1 MAYQEELAAQVRDI
15 LRHAADGAATEKKMF
30 GGLSFLIG
38 GNMACGVH
46 GDSLIIRLAP
56 DTTQAALAEPGARP
70 FDMTGRPMTGWI
82 LVDRPGYAEPGDL
95 EKWISRGVAYAHS
108 LPPK

>member
-1 MAYQEELAAQVRDI
+1 MAYDEGLAAKVRDI
-15 LRHAADGAATEKKMF
+15 VGGAATEKKMF

-46 GDSLIIRLAP
+46 GDSLIVRLAP
-56 DTTQAALAEPGARP
+56 DATADALAEAGARP
-70 FDMTGRPMTGWI
+70 FDMTGRPMKGWI
-82 LVDRPGYAEPGDL
+82 MVDRPGYEEAADL
-95 EKWISRGVAYAHS
+95 ELWVSRGVAYAHG